1 MSHGVIGNTSAFGAD
16 VQSSSLCGKTKIN
29 LKLNKM
35 DKQLLQAKVDE
46 LNQTLASYEKLEQI
60 TKHDLIEA
68 NIALANVS
76 KPIITKEIV
85 EQIRQAVHSAVRD
98 ISFDSVDSYD
108 VEFEIDYNN
117 SLALSNI
124 EFNEIDVLE
133 EEICDHVENLFNV
146 IED

>member
-1 MSHGVIGNTSAFGAD
+1 
-16 VQSSSLCGKTKIN
+16 
-29 LKLNKM
+29 M

-76 KPIITKEIV
+76 KPIITREIV
-85 EQIRQAVHSAVRD
+85 DQIQQAVHSAVRD

-108 VEFEIDYNN
+108 VGFEIDYNN

-124 EFNEIDVLE
+124 EFNGIDDLE